1 MQGLVCSASLPELEV
16 GKGRLLAF
24 VALGSCF
31 FFFLTK
37 STSKGFTADSSME
50 LPLCGLMTYLSHYA
64 KLEAITVTERPASLF
79 PRVVN
84 ARFASE
90 VRGKHCAS
98 DVVVGCDTREFI

>member
-1 MQGLVCSASLPELEV
+1 M
-16 GKGRLLAF
+16 
-24 VALGSCF
+24 
-31 FFFLTK
+31 FFLR
-37 STSKGFTADSSME
+37 SQLQGDLQLSSMG
-50 LPLCGLMTYLSHYA
+50 LPLFGLMTYLSHCA